1 MCQKSVFLL
10 AFDTHIILIFRKR
23 KSLRDYLSE
32 LRAANLGMGET
43 MQDFIQI
50 SKYAGMRNDLAQAGG
65 GNTSMKPDD
74 HIMLVKSSGFQ
85 LADVSEESGYS
96 KVDYRL
102 IVDYF
107 QENVK
112 EGDESVLTEEAGK
125 ALLAKAQ
132 IEGGRASIETF
143 LHAVTGKYTLH
154 SHPTLVN
161 ILTARADGMDALRT
175 LFPEAV
181 FVPYRK
187 PGAALAEAYY
197 KQFREKQAQGADGS
211 VVFLA
216 NHGLVVSGDS
226 AQRVIEGTEEV
237 LRKIAAYLQISY
249 EAFPNAT
256 KLWRAFADIP
266 GLADKIVYL
275 SENSSLTGEGE
286 ITRERETKAVLK
298 EETWNHAFCPDC
310 IVYGAKKP
318 LFLADDFTK
327 EDVISFIEKNGI
339 PAMVCYR
346 GRFYILAESVKK
358 AQEIE
363 NVMSF
368 AAQVQAANLSH
379 GMNYLSEGQQDELL
393 NWDAEK
399 YRRRL

>member
-1 MCQKSVFLL
+1 
-10 AFDTHIILIFRKR
+10 
-23 KSLRDYLSE
+23 
-32 LRAANLGMGET
+32 
-43 MQDFIQI
+43 MQGFIQI

-65 GNTSMKPDD
+65 GNTSVKPDD
-74 HIMLVKSSGFQ
+74 RVMLVKSSGFQ
-85 LADVSEESGYS
+85 LADVSEENGYT

-102 IVDYF
+102 IEEYF
-107 QENVK
+107 RKNITA
-112 EGDESVLTEEAGK
+112 DERSVLTEAAGK
-125 ALLAKAQ
+125 ELLAKAQ

-161 ILTARADGMDALRT
+161 ILTARAGGMDTLRT
-175 LFPEAV
+175 LFPGAV

-197 KQFREKQAQGADGS
+197 KRFREQQARGADGS

-226 AQRVIEGTEEV
+226 AERVIDRTEEV
-237 LRKIAAYLQISY
+237 LHKVAEYLHISY
-249 EAFPNAT
+249 EAYANAT
-256 KLWRAFADIP
+256 KLWKVFSKIP
-266 GLADKIVYL
+266 GLEDKIVYL
-275 SENSSLTGEGE
+275 SDNAFLSGGGAAGE
-286 ITRERETKAVLK
+286 VLQK
-298 EETWNHAFCPDC
+298 ETWNHAFCPDC
-310 IVYGAKKP
+310 VVYGSKKP
-318 LFLADDFTK
+318 LFLPDVFTA
-327 EDVISFIEKNGI
+327 EDVISFTEKNGI

-346 GRFYILAESVKK
+346 ERFYILAESVKK

-379 GMNYLSEGQQDELL
+379 GMEYLSGGQQEELL

-399 YRRRL
+399 YRRKL

>member
-1 MCQKSVFLL
+1 
-10 AFDTHIILIFRKR
+10 
-23 KSLRDYLSE
+23 
-32 LRAANLGMGET
+32 

-74 HIMLVKSSGFQ
+74 QIMLVKSSGIQ
-85 LADVSEESGYS
+85 LADVSEENGYS

-125 ALLAKAQ
+125 ELLAKAQ

-161 ILTARADGMDALRT
+161 ILTARAGGMDALRT

-197 KQFREKQAQGADGS
+197 KEFCKIKAQGADGS
-211 VVFLA
+211 VIFLA

-237 LRKIAAYLQISY
+237 LRKIAAYLRIPY
-249 EAFPNAT
+249 EAYPNAT
-256 KLWRAFADIP
+256 KLWKAFSDIP
-266 GLADKIVYL
+266 GLLDKIVYL
-275 SENSSLTGEGE
+275 SENCSLICEG
-286 ITRERETKAVLK
+286 TAADVLK

-318 LFLADDFTK
+318 LFLPDDFTR
-327 EDVISFIEKNGI
+327 EDVLSFIEKNGI
-339 PAMVCYR
+339 PAMVCYQ

-368 AAQVQAANLSH
+368 AAKVQAANLSQ
-379 GMNYLSEGQQDELL
+379 GMHYLSEGQQDELL

-399 YRRRL
+399 YRRKL

>member
-1 MCQKSVFLL
+1 
-10 AFDTHIILIFRKR
+10 
-23 KSLRDYLSE
+23 
-32 LRAANLGMGET
+32 
-43 MQDFIQI
+43 MQGFIQI

-65 GNTSMKPDD
+65 GNTSMKPDNQ
-74 HIMLVKSSGFQ
+74 IMLVKSSGIQ

-107 QENVK
+107 QENIK
-112 EGDESVLTEEAGK
+112 TDGESVLTEEEGK

-181 FVPYRK
+181 FVPYKK

-197 KQFREKQAQGADGS
+197 QEFCKKQAQGADGS
-211 VVFLA
+211 IIFLA

-226 AQRVIEGTEEV
+226 AQGVIDGTEAV
-237 LRKIAAYLQISY
+237 LQKIAAYLQVSY
-249 EAFPNAT
+249 EAYPNAT
-256 KLWRAFADIP
+256 KLWKAFADIP
-266 GLADKIVYL
+266 GLTDKIVYL
-275 SENSSLTGEGE
+275 SENRFLTCEG
-286 ITRERETKAVLK
+286 ETKAVLK
-298 EETWNHAFCPDC
+298 EETWNHDFCPDC

-318 LFLADDFTK
+318 LFLADDFTR

-339 PAMVCYR
+339 PAMVCYQ

-368 AAQVQAANLSH
+368 AARVQAANLSQ

-399 YRRRL
+399 YRRKL